1 MATEGRRRAFGQH
14 FLRDQSIAKQIAEAA
29 VNASEKYH
37 CETLLEIGPGR
48 GAITEPILELASKSE
63 KIRRVVLC
71 EKDRAIAHDWTHQ
84 TSYPKYGDGG
94 LLEVEDSDFLL
105 LDENKWLAHAPLV
118 VASNLPYSVGTAI
131 FTRLAQHPGKIR
143 AMVLMFQ
150 AEVTQR
156 LRAEIGTKSW
166 GSLSIWT
173 QNQWDVTKLL
183 TVPPRAFQPPPEV
196 MSEVA
201 LFLPRA
207 EPRVSIPE
215 GFDRKKALAVWES
228 LLKTSFLHR
237 RKMLRSGL
245 PKSGPIRNAFEL
257 SGLDG
262 TKRAEALD
270 WQEWEKL
277 FHALLRSQ

>member
-14 FLRDQSIAKQIAEAA
+14 FLRDQTIARQIAEAA
-29 VNASEKYH
+29 VQAAEKFQ

-48 GAITEPILELASKSE
+48 GAITEPILELAAKSATV
-63 KIRRVVLC
+63 KHVVLC
-71 EKDRAIAHDWTHQ
+71 EKDRAIAHDWIHQ
-84 TSYPKYGDGG
+84 TSFPLKSAGG
-94 LLEVEDSDFLL
+94 ILEVEDADFLL
-105 LDENKWLAHAPLV
+105 LEEKKWLDHAPLI

-131 FTRLAQHPGKIR
+131 FTRLAKHPIKIR

-150 AEVTQR
+150 AEVAQR
-156 LRAEIGTKSW
+156 LRADIGTKSW

-183 TVPPRAFQPPPEV
+183 SVPPRAFQPPPEV

-201 LFLPRA
+201 VFLPRTQ
-207 EPRVSIPE
+207 PRVSIPD
-215 GFDRKKALAVWES
+215 GFDPKKALATWES

-245 PKSGPIRNAFEL
+245 PKAGPIRNAFEL